1 MGKTRKYDL
10 KIKMS
15 YTLLINIKKLLQIR
29 DRGTSY
35 VSGKEM
41 SEIPSIESAYLVINN
56 GIIEEYG
63 THDQLMNKN
72 GYYKQTYNQ
81 QLIEKEISE

>member
-56 GIIEEYG
+56 GIIEEFG
-63 THDQLMNKN
+63 EMKN
-72 GYYKQTYNQ
+72 SPKD
-81 QLIEKEISE
+81 LEKFNIITELDEQ

>member
-1 MGKTRKYDL
+1 MGKARKHDL

-41 SEIPSIESAYLVINN
+41 SEIPSIESA
-56 GIIEEYG
+56 
-63 THDQLMNKN
+63 
-72 GYYKQTYNQ
+72 
-81 QLIEKEISE
+81 